1 MRKFAALIL
10 SIFISTL
17 IFSQNVSEQTERKQK
32 IEEEISYLD
41 KQLAATK
48 TRKQS
53 NTKELNYIQR
63 KISNR
68 KKLLR
73 EIENE
78 IKSIDNEVSKKEQ
91 QIAELDRSLESLKRS
106 YSELVYSAYKNRDQT
121 VWLMYVLASK
131 NIEQGYRRW
140 SYIKDYTSALREMA
154 DEIRRKSL
162 RIAEEKY
169 QLAKIKSNSL
179 TNQAKKELEVKRLST
194 DESKAKQVIS
204 QLSRKEKEMVQQLNV
219 KRREV
224 EKLNREIERIL
235 TAAVKEKERPDYK
248 ATSVDIALSEEF
260 GNNKGKLPW
269 PVKRGAIVE
278 QFGQHNHPV
287 FKNVKLPFNN
297 GVNISTEAG
306 ADALCVF
313 DGVVKQVLMMPGY
326 NQCILVQ
333 HGDYF
338 TFYTKLEKIYVK
350 SGQKVRTGDALGS
363 LTVSDN
369 ESIIHFQLWKGTV
382 KQNPENWIR

>member
-1 MRKFAALIL
+1 MRKFTALIL

-106 YSELVYSAYKNRDQT
+106 YSELVYNAYKNRDQT

>member
-10 SIFISTL
+10 SIFLSTL
-17 IFSQNVSEQTERKQK
+17 LFSQNVSEQTERKQK

-48 TRKQS
+48 SKKQS

-73 EIENE
+73 EIEDE
-78 IKSIDNEVSKKEQ
+78 IKNIDNEVSKKEE
-91 QIAELDRSLESLKRS
+91 QIADLDRSLESLKRS
-106 YSELVYSAYKNRDQT
+106 YSELVYNAYKNRDQT

-154 DEIRRKSL
+154 DEIRGKSL

-169 QLAKIKSNSL
+169 QLAKIKNNSL

-204 QLSRKEKEMVQQLNV
+204 QLSKKEKEMVQQLNV

-235 TAAVKEKERPDYK
+235 TVAVKEKERPDYK
-248 ATSVDIALSEEF
+248 ATAGDIALSEEF

-297 GVNISTEAG
+297 GVNISTDAG

-338 TFYTKLEKIYVK
+338 TFYTKLENIYVK
-350 SGQKVRTGDALGS
+350 SGQKVKTGDALGS

>member
-154 DEIRRKSL
+154 DEIRGKSL

-169 QLAKIKSNSL
+169 QLAKIKNNSL

>member
-1 MRKFAALIL
+1 MRRFALLFFSLFL
-10 SIFISTL
+10 STFL
-17 IFSQNVSEQTERKQK
+17 FSQNVNEQTAKKQK

-48 TRKQS
+48 SRKQS

-68 KKLLR
+68 KKLLK

-78 IKSIDNEVSKKEQ
+78 IKNIDNEVSKKEQ

-106 YSELVYSAYKNRDQT
+106 YSELIYNAYKNRDQT

-140 SYIKDYTSALREMA
+140 SYIKDYTSALKEMA
-154 DEIRRKSL
+154 DEIRGKSV

-169 QLAKIKSNSL
+169 ELAKIKSSSL
-179 TNQAKKELEVKRLST
+179 TNQAKKELEVKKLST
-194 DESKAKQVIS
+194 DESKARQVIS
-204 QLSRKEKEMVQQLNV
+204 QLSKKEKEMVQQLNV

-235 TAAVKEKERPDYK
+235 AAAVKEKERPDYK
-248 ATSVDIALSEEF
+248 ATAVDIALSEEF
-260 GNNKGKLPW
+260 GSNRGKLPW

-306 ADALCVF
+306 ADVLCVF
-313 DGVVKQVLMMPGY
+313 NGVVKQVLMMPGY

-350 SGQKVRTGDALGS
+350 SGQKVKTGEVLGT

-369 ESIIHFQLWKGTV
+369 ESVIHFQLWKGTV
-382 KQNPENWIR
+382 KQNPESWIR

>member
-10 SIFISTL
+10 SLFLSTL
-17 IFSQNVSEQTERKQK
+17 IFSQNVSEQTARKQK

-48 TRKQS
+48 SRKQS

-68 KKLLR
+68 KKLLK

-78 IKSIDNEVSKKEQ
+78 IKNIDTEVSKKEQ
-91 QIAELDRSLESLKRS
+91 QIADLDRSLESLKRS
-106 YSELVYSAYKNRDQT
+106 YSDLVYNAYKNRDQT

-140 SYIKDYTSALREMA
+140 SYIKDYTSALKEMA
-154 DEIRRKSL
+154 DEIRGKSL

-179 TNQAKKELEVKRLST
+179 TNQAKKELEVRRLST
-194 DESKAKQVIS
+194 DESKARQVIS
-204 QLSRKEKEMVQQLNV
+204 QLSKKEKEMVQQLNV

-235 TAAVKEKERPDYK
+235 TVAVKEKERPDYK
-248 ATSVDIALSEEF
+248 ATAGDIALSEEF

-297 GVNISTEAG
+297 GVNISTDAG

-338 TFYTKLEKIYVK
+338 TFYTKLENIYVK
-350 SGQKVRTGDALGS
+350 SGQKVKTGEVLGS

-369 ESIIHFQLWKGTV
+369 ESVIHFQLWKGTV

>member
-73 EIENE
+73 EIEKE

-154 DEIRRKSL
+154 DEIRGKSL

-369 ESIIHFQLWKGTV
+369 ESVIHFQLWKGTV

>member
-106 YSELVYSAYKNRDQT
+106 YSELVYNAYKNRDQT

-169 QLAKIKSNSL
+169 QLAKIKNNSL

>member
-1 MRKFAALIL
+1 MRKFTALIL

-154 DEIRRKSL
+154 DEIRGKSL

>member
-10 SIFISTL
+10 SLFLSTL
-17 IFSQNVSEQTERKQK
+17 LFSQNVSEQTARKQK

-48 TRKQS
+48 SRKQS

-68 KKLLR
+68 KKLLK

-78 IKSIDNEVSKKEQ
+78 IKNIDTEVSKKEQ

-106 YSELVYSAYKNRDQT
+106 YSDLVYNAYKNRDQT

-154 DEIRRKSL
+154 DEIRGKSL

-194 DESKAKQVIS
+194 DESKARQVIS
-204 QLSRKEKEMVQQLNV
+204 QLSKKEKEMVQQLNV

-235 TAAVKEKERPDYK
+235 TAVVKEKERPDYK
-248 ATSVDIALSEEF
+248 ATAVDIALSEEF
-260 GNNKGKLPW
+260 GNNRGKLPW

-297 GVNISTEAG
+297 GVNISTDAG

-338 TFYTKLEKIYVK
+338 TFYTKLDKIYVK
-350 SGQKVRTGDALGS
+350 SGQKVKTGDALGS
-363 LTVSDN
+363 LTVSDD
-369 ESIIHFQLWKGTV
+369 ESVIHFQLWKGTV

>member
-10 SIFISTL
+10 SLFLSTL
-17 IFSQNVSEQTERKQK
+17 IFSQNVSEQTARKQK

-48 TRKQS
+48 SRKQS

-68 KKLLR
+68 KKLLK

-78 IKSIDNEVSKKEQ
+78 IKNIDTEVSKKEQ
-91 QIAELDRSLESLKRS
+91 QIADLDRSLESLKRS
-106 YSELVYSAYKNRDQT
+106 YSDLVYNAYKNRDQT

-140 SYIKDYTSALREMA
+140 SYIKDYTSALKEMA
-154 DEIRRKSL
+154 DEIRGKSL

-179 TNQAKKELEVKRLST
+179 TNQAKKELEVRRLST
-194 DESKAKQVIS
+194 DESKARQVIS
-204 QLSRKEKEMVQQLNV
+204 QLSKKEKEMVQQLNV

-235 TAAVKEKERPDYK
+235 TAVVKEKARPDYK
-248 ATSVDIALSEEF
+248 ATAGDIALSEEF
-260 GNNKGKLPW
+260 GNNRGKLPW

-297 GVNISTEAG
+297 GVNISTDAG
-306 ADALCVF
+306 ADVLCVF

-338 TFYTKLEKIYVK
+338 TFYTKLENIYVK
-350 SGQKVRTGDALGS
+350 SGQKVKTGEVLGS

-369 ESIIHFQLWKGTV
+369 ESVIHFQLWKGTV

>member
-154 DEIRRKSL
+154 DEIRGKSL

-369 ESIIHFQLWKGTV
+369 ESVIHFQLWKGTV

>member
-10 SIFISTL
+10 SLFLSTL
-17 IFSQNVSEQTERKQK
+17 LFSQNVSEQTARKQK

-48 TRKQS
+48 SRKQS

-68 KKLLR
+68 KKLLK

-78 IKSIDNEVSKKEQ
+78 IKNIDTEVSKKEQ

-106 YSELVYSAYKNRDQT
+106 YSDLVYNAYKNRDQT

-154 DEIRRKSL
+154 DEIRGKSL

-194 DESKAKQVIS
+194 DESKARQVIS
-204 QLSRKEKEMVQQLNV
+204 QLSKKEKEMVKQLNV

-235 TAAVKEKERPDYK
+235 TAVVKEKERPDYK
-248 ATSVDIALSEEF
+248 ATAVDIALSEEF
-260 GNNKGKLPW
+260 GNNRGKLPW

-297 GVNISTEAG
+297 GVNISTDAG

-338 TFYTKLEKIYVK
+338 TFYTKLDKIYVK
-350 SGQKVRTGDALGS
+350 SGQKVKTGDALGS
-363 LTVSDN
+363 LTVSDD
-369 ESIIHFQLWKGTV
+369 ESVIHFQLWKGTV

>member
-10 SIFISTL
+10 SIFLSTL
-17 IFSQNVSEQTERKQK
+17 LFSQNVSEQTERKQK

-48 TRKQS
+48 SRKQS

-73 EIENE
+73 EIEDE
-78 IKSIDNEVSKKEQ
+78 IKNIDNEVSKKEQ
-91 QIAELDRSLESLKRS
+91 QIADLDRSLESLKRS
-106 YSELVYSAYKNRDQT
+106 YSELVYNAYKNRDQT

-154 DEIRRKSL
+154 DEIRGKSL

-169 QLAKIKSNSL
+169 QLAKIKNNSL

-204 QLSRKEKEMVQQLNV
+204 QLSKKEKEMVQQLNV

-235 TAAVKEKERPDYK
+235 TVAVKEKERPDYK
-248 ATSVDIALSEEF
+248 ATAGDIALSEEF

-297 GVNISTEAG
+297 GVNISTDAG

-338 TFYTKLEKIYVK
+338 TFYTKLENIYVK
-350 SGQKVRTGDALGS
+350 SGQKVKTGDALGS

>member
-1 MRKFAALIL
+1 MRKFAVLVL
-10 SIFISTL
+10 SLFLSTL
-17 IFSQNVSEQTERKQK
+17 LFSQNVSEQTARKQK

-48 TRKQS
+48 SRKQS

-68 KKLLR
+68 KKLLK

-78 IKSIDNEVSKKEQ
+78 IKNIDNEVSKKEQ

-106 YSELVYSAYKNRDQT
+106 YSELVYNAYKNRDQT

-140 SYIKDYTSALREMA
+140 SYIKDYTSALKEMA
-154 DEIRRKSL
+154 DEIRGKSV

-194 DESKAKQVIS
+194 DENRARQVIS
-204 QLSRKEKEMVQQLNV
+204 QLSRKEKEMVKQLNV

-260 GNNKGKLPW
+260 GNNRGKLPW

-297 GVNISTEAG
+297 GVNISTDAG

-350 SGQKVRTGDALGS
+350 SGQKVKTGEALGS

>member
-154 DEIRRKSL
+154 DEIRGKSL

>member
-1 MRKFAALIL
+1 MRKFAVLIL
-10 SIFISTL
+10 SLFLSTL
-17 IFSQNVSEQTERKQK
+17 LFSQNVSEQTARKQK

-48 TRKQS
+48 SRKQS

-68 KKLLR
+68 KRLLK

-78 IKSIDNEVSKKEQ
+78 IKNIDNEVSKKEQ

-106 YSELVYSAYKNRDQT
+106 YSELVYNAYKNRDQT

-140 SYIKDYTSALREMA
+140 SYIKDYTSALKEMA
-154 DEIRRKSL
+154 DDIRGKSVK
-162 RIAEEKY
+162 IAEEKY

-194 DESKAKQVIS
+194 DESKARQVIS
-204 QLSRKEKEMVQQLNV
+204 QLSKKEKEMVQQLNV

-248 ATSVDIALSEEF
+248 ATAVDIALSEEF
-260 GNNKGKLPW
+260 GNNRGKLPW

-297 GVNISTEAG
+297 GVNISTDAG
-306 ADALCVF
+306 AEVLCVF

-350 SGQKVRTGDALGS
+350 SGQKVKTGDALGS

>member
-1 MRKFAALIL
+1 MRKLAALIL
-10 SIFISTL
+10 SVFLSSL

-48 TRKQS
+48 SRKQS

-73 EIENE
+73 EIEDE
-78 IKSIDNEVSKKEQ
+78 IKNIDNEVSKKEQ

-106 YSELVYSAYKNRDQT
+106 YSDLVYNAYKNRDQT

-154 DEIRRKSL
+154 DEIRGKSL

-169 QLAKIKSNSL
+169 QLAKIKNNSL

-204 QLSRKEKEMVQQLNV
+204 QLSKKEKEMVQQLNV

-235 TAAVKEKERPDYK
+235 TVAVKEKERPDYK
-248 ATSVDIALSEEF
+248 ATAGDIALSEEF

-369 ESIIHFQLWKGTV
+369 ESVIHFQLWKGTV

>member
-1 MRKFAALIL
+1 MRKFTALIL

-106 YSELVYSAYKNRDQT
+106 YSELVYNAYKNRDQT

-154 DEIRRKSL
+154 DEIRGKSL

>member
-106 YSELVYSAYKNRDQT
+106 YSELVYNAYKNRDQT

-131 NIEQGYRRW
+131 NIEQGYRR
-140 SYIKDYTSALREMA
+140 
-154 DEIRRKSL
+154 
-162 RIAEEKY
+162 
-169 QLAKIKSNSL
+169 
-179 TNQAKKELEVKRLST
+179 
-194 DESKAKQVIS
+194 
-204 QLSRKEKEMVQQLNV
+204 
-219 KRREV
+219 
-224 EKLNREIERIL
+224 
-235 TAAVKEKERPDYK
+235 
-248 ATSVDIALSEEF
+248 
-260 GNNKGKLPW
+260 
-269 PVKRGAIVE
+269 
-278 QFGQHNHPV
+278 
-287 FKNVKLPFNN
+287 
-297 GVNISTEAG
+297 
-306 ADALCVF
+306 
-313 DGVVKQVLMMPGY
+313 
-326 NQCILVQ
+326 
-333 HGDYF
+333 
-338 TFYTKLEKIYVK
+338 
-350 SGQKVRTGDALGS
+350 
-363 LTVSDN
+363 
-369 ESIIHFQLWKGTV
+369 
-382 KQNPENWIR
+382 

>member
-154 DEIRRKSL
+154 DEIRGKSL

-350 SGQKVRTGDALGS
+350 SGQKVRTGDALCS

-369 ESIIHFQLWKGTV
+369 ESVIHFQLWKGTV

>member
-1 MRKFAALIL
+1 MRKFTALIL

-154 DEIRRKSL
+154 DEIRGKSL

-169 QLAKIKSNSL
+169 QLAKIKNNSL

>member
-154 DEIRRKSL
+154 DEIRGKSL

-278 QFGQHNHPV
+278 QFGPHNHPV

-369 ESIIHFQLWKGTV
+369 ESVIHFQLWKGTV

>member
-1 MRKFAALIL
+1 MRKFTALIL

-91 QIAELDRSLESLKRS
+91 QIAELDRSLESLKRL

-154 DEIRRKSL
+154 DEIRGKSL

-169 QLAKIKSNSL
+169 QLAKIKNNSL

>member
-48 TRKQS
+48 SRKQS

-78 IKSIDNEVSKKEQ
+78 IKNIDNEVSKKEQ

-106 YSELVYSAYKNRDQT
+106 YSDLVYNAYKNRDQT

-154 DEIRRKSL
+154 DQIRGKSL

-235 TAAVKEKERPDYK
+235 TVAVKEKERPDYK
-248 ATSVDIALSEEF
+248 ATAGDIALSEEF

-369 ESIIHFQLWKGTV
+369 ESVIHFQLWKGTV

>member
-10 SIFISTL
+10 SIFLSTL
-17 IFSQNVSEQTERKQK
+17 LFSQNVSEQTERKQK

-48 TRKQS
+48 SRKQS

-73 EIENE
+73 EIEDE

-91 QIAELDRSLESLKRS
+91 QIADLDRSLESLKRS
-106 YSELVYSAYKNRDQT
+106 YSELVYNAYKNRDQT

-154 DEIRRKSL
+154 DEIRGKSL

-169 QLAKIKSNSL
+169 QLAKIKNNSL

-204 QLSRKEKEMVQQLNV
+204 QLSKKEKEMVQQLNV

-235 TAAVKEKERPDYK
+235 TVAVKEKERPDYK
-248 ATSVDIALSEEF
+248 ATAGDIALSEEF

-297 GVNISTEAG
+297 GVNISTDAG

-338 TFYTKLEKIYVK
+338 TFYTKLENIYVK
-350 SGQKVRTGDALGS
+350 SGQKVKTGDALGS

>member
-1 MRKFAALIL
+1 MRKLAALIL
-10 SIFISTL
+10 SIFLSSL

-48 TRKQS
+48 SRKQS

-73 EIENE
+73 EIEDE
-78 IKSIDNEVSKKEQ
+78 IKNIDNEVSKKEQ
-91 QIAELDRSLESLKRS
+91 QIADLDRSLESLKRS
-106 YSELVYSAYKNRDQT
+106 YSDLVYNAYKNRDQT

-154 DEIRRKSL
+154 DQIRGKSL

-235 TAAVKEKERPDYK
+235 TVAVKEKERPDYK
-248 ATSVDIALSEEF
+248 ATAGDIALSEEF

-369 ESIIHFQLWKGTV
+369 ESVIHFQLWKGTV

>member
-10 SIFISTL
+10 SVFLSTL
-17 IFSQNVSEQTERKQK
+17 LFSQNVSEQTERKQK

-48 TRKQS
+48 SRKQS

-73 EIENE
+73 EIEDE
-78 IKSIDNEVSKKEQ
+78 IKNIDNEVSKKEQ
-91 QIAELDRSLESLKRS
+91 QIADLDRSLESLKRS

-154 DEIRRKSL
+154 DEIRGKSL

-169 QLAKIKSNSL
+169 QLAKIKNNSL

-204 QLSRKEKEMVQQLNV
+204 QLSKKEKEMVQQLNV

-235 TAAVKEKERPDYK
+235 TVAVKEKERPDYK
-248 ATSVDIALSEEF
+248 ATAGDIALSEEF

-297 GVNISTEAG
+297 GVNISTDAG

-338 TFYTKLEKIYVK
+338 TFYTKLENIYVK

-369 ESIIHFQLWKGTV
+369 ESVIHFQLWKGTV

>member
-1 MRKFAALIL
+1 MRRFAALIL
-10 SIFISTL
+10 SIFLTTL
-17 IFSQNVSEQTERKQK
+17 LISQNVSEQTAKKQK
-32 IEEEISYLD
+32 IEEEIAYLD
-41 KQLAATK
+41 KQLATTK
-48 TRKQS
+48 SKKQS

-68 KKLLR
+68 KKLLK

-78 IKSIDNEVSKKEQ
+78 IKNIDNEVSKKEQ

-106 YSELVYSAYKNRDQT
+106 YSELVYNAYKNRDQT

-140 SYIKDYTSALREMA
+140 SYIKDYTSALRKMA
-154 DEIRRKSL
+154 DEIRGKSV

-194 DESKAKQVIS
+194 DESKARSVIT

-248 ATSVDIALSEEF
+248 ATAVDIALSEEF
-260 GNNKGKLPW
+260 GNNRGKLPW
-269 PVKRGAIVE
+269 PVKRGAIIE

-287 FKNVKLPFNN
+287 FKSVKLPFNN
-297 GVNISTEAG
+297 GVSISTDAG
-306 ADALCVF
+306 AEVLCVF
-313 DGVVKQVLMMPGY
+313 NGVVKQVLMMPGY

-350 SGQKVRTGDALGS
+350 SGQKVKTGDVLGS

-369 ESIIHFQLWKGTV
+369 ESVIHFQLWKGTI

>member
-154 DEIRRKSL
+154 DEIRGKSL

-169 QLAKIKSNSL
+169 QLAKIKNNSL

-235 TAAVKEKERPDYK
+235 TVAVKEKERPDYK
-248 ATSVDIALSEEF
+248 ATAGDIALSEEF

>member
-169 QLAKIKSNSL
+169 QLAKIKNNSL

>member
-1 MRKFAALIL
+1 MRKFTALIL

-169 QLAKIKSNSL
+169 QLAKIKNNSL

>member
-121 VWLMYVLASK
+121 IWLMYVLASK

-154 DEIRRKSL
+154 DEIRGKSL

>member
-1 MRKFAALIL
+1 
-10 SIFISTL
+10 
-17 IFSQNVSEQTERKQK
+17 
-32 IEEEISYLD
+32 
-41 KQLAATK
+41 
-48 TRKQS
+48 
-53 NTKELNYIQR
+53 
-63 KISNR
+63 
-68 KKLLR
+68 
-73 EIENE
+73 
-78 IKSIDNEVSKKEQ
+78 
-91 QIAELDRSLESLKRS
+91 
-106 YSELVYSAYKNRDQT
+106 
-121 VWLMYVLASK
+121 
-131 NIEQGYRRW
+131 
-140 SYIKDYTSALREMA
+140 
-154 DEIRRKSL
+154 
-162 RIAEEKY
+162 
-169 QLAKIKSNSL
+169 
-179 TNQAKKELEVKRLST
+179 
-194 DESKAKQVIS
+194 
-204 QLSRKEKEMVQQLNV
+204 MVQQLNV